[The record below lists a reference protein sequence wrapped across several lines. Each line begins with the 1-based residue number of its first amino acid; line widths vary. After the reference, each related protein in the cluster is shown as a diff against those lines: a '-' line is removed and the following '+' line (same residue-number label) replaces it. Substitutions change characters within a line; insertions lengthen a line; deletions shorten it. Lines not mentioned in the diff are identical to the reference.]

1 MAGEKR
7 NAEATRAAILEAARA
22 AFTRHGF
29 DGVGLREIASA
40 AGANVAL
47 VNRYFGSK
55 QGLFEEAVTTAIT
68 MSSLFPVS
76 REEFCDRLIQQ
87 PLHNWPPERVEFDP
101 TRAMLRSSGNE
112 LAEQLIRQ
120 GINTQLIEPLAEWF
134 GGEDGQTR
142 AGLTVALIA
151 GIAVLRDVLALPALN
166 EDGDRVE
173 QLLKTLF
180 QQIVEDS
187 SAPSPAE

>member
-1 MAGEKR
+1 MRGEKR
-7 NAEATRAAILEAARA
+7 NAAATRAAILASAQQ

-29 DGVGLREIASA
+29 DGVGLREIAAA

-68 MSSLFPVS
+68 MNSLFPAN
-76 REEFCDRLIQQ
+76 REEFCERLIRQT
-87 PLHNWPPERVEFDP
+87 LHDWPPERVQFDP

-120 GINTQLIEPLAEWF
+120 GIETQLVKPLADWF
-134 GGEDGQTR
+134 GGEDGRAR
-142 AGLTVALIA
+142 AGVTIALVA
-151 GIAVLRDVLALPALN
+151 GIAILRDVLALQALS
-166 EDGDRVE
+166 EDSEKIE
-173 QLLKTLF
+173 QLLKKLF
-180 QQIVEDS
+180 ETIAME
-187 SAPSPAE
+187 ASPPPDE